1 MGRDYRQDRD
11 STLTT
16 METSDTL
23 PPMKAN
29 TLTES
34 ITFRVGKLTLE
45 VLDKLAEREDRKR
58 ADVAR
63 RIFMKALQREAAK
76 ASK

>member
-1 MGRDYRQDRD
+1 
-11 STLTT
+11 
-16 METSDTL
+16 
-23 PPMKAN
+23 MKASA
-29 TLTES
+29 LTES

-63 RIFMKALQREAAK
+63 RIFIKALQREAVKGAK
-76 ASK
+76 